1 MRSGAGALKVEG
13 SIAQEFN
20 IALVISMV
28 TKRAPTTQHCH
39 SEEVQE
45 QQQHQMLYLHDHK
58 GITVL
63 QKLFFFRLSLVSPR
77 HKVLIEI
84 ATFITH

>member
-20 IALVISMV
+20 IASEVSMV

-39 SEEVQE
+39 SEEVQ
-45 QQQHQMLYLHDHK
+45 QQQHQ
-58 GITVL
+58 INA
-63 QKLFFFRLSLVSPR
+63 LFAWP
-77 HKVLIEI
+77 
-84 ATFITH
+84 

>member
-20 IALVISMV
+20 IASEVSMV

-39 SEEVQE
+39 SEEVQQ

-63 QKLFFFRLSLVSPR
+63 QSY
-77 HKVLIEI
+77 
-84 ATFITH
+84 

>member
-20 IALVISMV
+20 IASEVSMV

-39 SEEVQE
+39 SGEVQ

-63 QKLFFFRLSLVSPR
+63 QKLLV
-77 HKVLIEI
+77 
-84 ATFITH
+84 

>member
-1 MRSGAGALKVEG
+1 MRSGGGALKVEG
-13 SIAQEFN
+13 SIVQEFN
-20 IALVISMV
+20 IASEVSMV

-39 SEEVQE
+39 SGEVQ

-63 QKLFFFRLSLVSPR
+63 LQEIPGLKKSPWLVLQDSQILFLGR
-77 HKVLIEI
+77 
-84 ATFITH
+84 